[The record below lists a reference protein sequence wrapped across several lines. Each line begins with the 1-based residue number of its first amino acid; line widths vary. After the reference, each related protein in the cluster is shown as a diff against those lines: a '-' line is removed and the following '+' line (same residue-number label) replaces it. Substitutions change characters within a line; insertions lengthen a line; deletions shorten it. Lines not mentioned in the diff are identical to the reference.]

1 MWIGRERDEG
11 RARTFPAGGAA
22 TDALTRTVLRPAA
35 AARFPARGR
44 RAAAGTTAALAVID
58 EADMAG
64 RKKRFLP
71 SGRPSALLSGE
82 SGAACGTRRG
92 SGSGRRSP
100 TVD

>member
-22 TDALTRTVLRPAA
+22 TDALTRTVLRPAT

-44 RAAAGTTAALAVID
+44 RATAGTTAALAVID

-71 SGRPSALLSGE
+71 LPEGPLRF
-82 SGAACGTRRG
+82 
-92 SGSGRRSP
+92 
-100 TVD
+100 

>member
-35 AARFPARGR
+35 LP
-44 RAAAGTTAALAVID
+44 VID

-71 SGRPSALLSGE
+71 LPEGPLR
-82 SGAACGTRRG
+82 C
-92 SGSGRRSP
+92 
-100 TVD
+100 

>member
-44 RAAAGTTAALAVID
+44 RAAAGTTAAVAVID
-58 EADMAG
+58 EAADMTE
-64 RKKRFLP
+64 RKKRFPLSEGP
-71 SGRPSALLSGE
+71 VSG
-82 SGAACGTRRG
+82 
-92 SGSGRRSP
+92 
-100 TVD
+100 

>member
-35 AARFPARGR
+35 AARIPARGR

-71 SGRPSALLSGE
+71 LPEGPLR
-82 SGAACGTRRG
+82 C
-92 SGSGRRSP
+92 
-100 TVD
+100 